1 MPYFVSFE
9 VALCCISETMIST
22 TGGVLLHTPS
32 PDSVFHPIS
41 HLCWLLYIHT
51 LPRYICERA
60 MSTESFWSSD
70 KLWDCFAHESE
81 CAPAWLLVSPII
93 QLRLH
98 LGFPAVYTSV
108 STSPA

>member
-41 HLCWLLYIHT
+41 HLC
-51 LPRYICERA
+51 
-60 MSTESFWSSD
+60 
-70 KLWDCFAHESE
+70 
-81 CAPAWLLVSPII
+81 
-93 QLRLH
+93 
-98 LGFPAVYTSV
+98 
-108 STSPA
+108 